1 MKITLGQLVDKLFKL
16 QMAES
21 HVERLMGELYH
32 EQRCD
37 YGDTAPIEKEL
48 EEANEWVK
56 TLREEQI

>member
-16 QMAES
+16 QLAEN
-21 HVERLMGELYH
+21 HVERLMEKLFH
-32 EQRCD
+32 EQRSDC
-37 YGDTAPIEKEL
+37 GDPSPIEKEL